1 MNQFL
6 KKKVAAGKQTG
17 KTDEAGKKGKTK
29 DKKADWSDDGEDD
42 YNIDVQVNDKKMG
55 ESNKQAIVNIGS
67 GWKEE
72 DLKINEQQEEKKAA
86 KKWGDSLK
94 QTVNIDQEAFP
105 TLGEAYV

>member
-6 KKKVAAGKQTG
+6 KKKVAAGKQSG
-17 KTDEAGKKGKTK
+17 KTDEAGKGKTK

-42 YNIDVQVNDKKMG
+42 YNIDVQVNAKKMG

-72 DLKINEQQEEKKAA
+72 DLKINEKEEEPKGA

-94 QTVNIDQEAFP
+94 QTVNIDQAAFP
-105 TLGEAYV
+105 TFDEAYV